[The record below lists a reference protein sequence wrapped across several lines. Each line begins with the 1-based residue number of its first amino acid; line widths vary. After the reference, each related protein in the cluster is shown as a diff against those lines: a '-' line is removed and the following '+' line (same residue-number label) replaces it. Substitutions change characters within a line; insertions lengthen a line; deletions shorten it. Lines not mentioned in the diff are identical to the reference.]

1 MFNVALQV
9 GGSVVGLAGLT
20 ALAQGVEE
28 RYGDGRMIVGE
39 AGYRGVYY
47 GCLGLCVVGLVVG
60 AFGVDVPEGIGGGG
74 GIVWERGRRVEGGG
88 EEEGDDG
95 AASSHELRP
104 VSSR

>member
-20 ALAQGVEE
+20 ALAEGVEE
-28 RYGDGRMIVGE
+28 RYGDGRGAVGE
-39 AGYRGVYY
+39 AGYRGVYC

-60 AFGVDVPEGIGGGG
+60 AFGVDVPEGMGGS
-74 GIVWERGRRVEGGG
+74 VWERGRAGGGG

-104 VSSR
+104 VSSRL